1 MAFPC
6 QADSMYVLSPPTDHC
21 FSYNFY
27 LVAYNS
33 PVKLDYFN
41 RHEPFRV
48 VKVSLKCNRCGLF
61 YGYSKHGNP
70 EVGWSFYPRERSA
83 IEVSDV
89 CFMERSL
96 LKWQI
101 SFCACQFCLCISL

>member
-21 FSYNFY
+21 FSCNFY

-41 RHEPFRV
+41 SHESFWV

-70 EVGWSFYPRERSA
+70 EVGWSFYPQERSA

-101 SFCACQFCLCISL
+101 SFAHVNFVYA